1 MPTPGVTAL
10 AAFAAA
16 VGLFLPAPARA
27 QENYPS
33 RTVRIVVPAA
43 AGSTTDILARLVAEQ
58 LNQSWSQPVIVENI
72 SGGAMNIGAEHVA
85 HSAPDGHTLMVSPPS
100 PIALNHLLYRGLG
113 YDPRAFVTVAA
124 LARVPNALVVRKD
137 FPANSVQ
144 ELIAYAKA
152 NPGKLTYASQGVGS
166 TAHLSAAQLELL
178 AGIKMVHVPYR
189 GAQPALNDI
198 IGGHVDMFFDTVAT
212 STPLFRAGKVK
223 ILGLGSPER
232 SMALP
237 EMATIAEAGLPGFR
251 SVTWFGLVAPPET
264 PSSLAE
270 KINRDVAQCLNKPE
284 VVQKLRNLMLEP
296 IGGTRSEG
304 ARFIADEAQLWA
316 RVIKQ
321 QAIEV
326 K

>member
-1 MPTPGVTAL
+1 
-10 AAFAAA
+10 
-16 VGLFLPAPARA
+16 
-27 QENYPS
+27 
-33 RTVRIVVPAA
+33 
-43 AGSTTDILARLVAEQ
+43 
-58 LNQSWSQPVIVENI
+58 
-72 SGGAMNIGAEHVA
+72 
-85 HSAPDGHTLMVSPPS
+85 
-100 PIALNHLLYRGLG
+100 
-113 YDPRAFVTVAA
+113 
-124 LARVPNALVVRKD
+124 
-137 FPANSVQ
+137 
-144 ELIAYAKA
+144 
-152 NPGKLTYASQGVGS
+152 
-166 TAHLSAAQLELL
+166 
-178 AGIKMVHVPYR
+178 
-189 GAQPALNDI
+189 
-198 IGGHVDMFFDTVAT
+198 DTVAT